1 MFNTIELTEQQQ
13 SAVENLEIALEL
25 EGEAVLV
32 GPAGSGKTTVLRE
45 LIDLFRGRPICLLA
59 PTGKAARRMTE
70 VIGYNA
76 NTIHSAL
83 YGGCDEGED
92 KKGRTK
98 LKFYD
103 PQPPCRSNSLV
114 VIDEASMVNRELYN
128 TLKEQVQL
136 VGGILLWV
144 GDKEQL
150 PPVDGT
156 WGPDFDHPTA
166 ELTEIHR
173 QAENSA
179 IIKLATL
186 IRYNQGQEFKDWGD
200 EVSYSN
206 GPLDQA
212 AQWILQGGD
221 RVCLTWTNKIRKIVN
236 STVRNMMG
244 YTRPLEDRETI
255 LVLRNNRK
263 VDVVNGD
270 VMRVRNVI
278 NYHARRSPPLL
289 KITTTGGQVFYTLK
303 DCIGADSA
311 TFRQMVM
318 RVGVK
323 EVRDAVVH
331 IDYGY
336 CLTVHKSQGSQWRD
350 VCFIECEALRYTQKD
365 LDGKRRLLYTGITRA
380 QERLLIHCL

>member
-1 MFNTIELTEQQQ
+1 MFNQIDLTQEQQK
-13 SAVENLEIALEL
+13 ALEKL
-25 EGEAVLV
+25 EEGLAFEGEAVLV

-45 LIDLFRGRPICLLA
+45 LIDLFSGRPICLLA

-70 VIGYNA
+70 VIGHRA

-103 PQPPCRSNSLV
+103 PQPPCRPKSLV
-114 VIDEASMVNRELYN
+114 VIDEASMVNRDLYE
-128 TLKEQVQL
+128 TLKEQVQI
-136 VGGILLWV
+136 VDGILLWV

-156 WGPDFDHPTA
+156 WGPNFDQPTA
-166 ELTEIHR
+166 ELTEVHR
-173 QAENSA
+173 QAKDSA

-186 IRYNQGQEFKDWGD
+186 IRHNEGQNFSDWGD
-200 EVSYSN
+200 EVSYCN
-206 GPLDQA
+206 GNLNQA

-221 RVCLTWTNKIRKIVN
+221 RVCLTWTNKVRKIVN
-236 STVRNMMG
+236 STVRNIMG
-244 YTRPLEDRETI
+244 YTQPLESKETI
-255 LVLRNNRK
+255 LVLKNNRR

-270 VMRVRNVI
+270 VLKASKVI
-278 NYHARRSPPLL
+278 DYFARKSPPLL

-303 DCIGADSA
+303 DCIGADA
-311 TFRQMVM
+311 MTFRRTVM

-323 EVRDAVVH
+323 EVRDSVVH